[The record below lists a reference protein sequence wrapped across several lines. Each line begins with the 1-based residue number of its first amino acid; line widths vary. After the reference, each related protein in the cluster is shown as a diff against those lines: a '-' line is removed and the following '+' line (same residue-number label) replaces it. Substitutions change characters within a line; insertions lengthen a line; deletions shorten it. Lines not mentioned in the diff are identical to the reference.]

1 MRSSSPI
8 GCIRLPEMSL
18 NRSIQGEV
26 GPRNIKRSKS
36 DTTLQNQNEEYE
48 VDQRRPNL
56 DVTKIR
62 QWRPKIGHNCPRTDG
77 SVQNQ
82 TKRPK
87 SDAGV

>member
-1 MRSSSPI
+1 
-8 GCIRLPEMSL
+8 MSL

-62 QWRPKIGHNCPRTDG
+62 Q
-77 SVQNQ
+77 
-82 TKRPK
+82 
-87 SDAGV
+87 

>member
-48 VDQRRPNL
+48 EYEVDQRRPNL

-62 QWRPKIGHNCPRTDG
+62 Q
-77 SVQNQ
+77 
-82 TKRPK
+82 
-87 SDAGV
+87 